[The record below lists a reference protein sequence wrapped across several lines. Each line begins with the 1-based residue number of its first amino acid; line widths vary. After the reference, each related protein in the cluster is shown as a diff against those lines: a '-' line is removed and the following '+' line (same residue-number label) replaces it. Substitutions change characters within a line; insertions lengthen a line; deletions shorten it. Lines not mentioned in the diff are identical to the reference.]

1 MVFQQNREISA
12 LLCRTEGGISVMQ
25 VTRQQIAHFTT
36 SNSIPLLIRTKK
48 LVWNST
54 ETPSMATTP
63 AIISG

>member
-48 LVWNST
+48 LV
-54 ETPSMATTP
+54 
-63 AIISG
+63 